1 MSTIVKWFAKKY
13 VISIINDVIEAAK
26 SKVDIETW
34 KLRVKNVIAFCNLLL
49 ETLDDDKL
57 TAEEADKIIDSAT
70 KLIS

>member
-1 MSTIVKWFAKKY
+1 MSAIAKWFAKKY

-34 KLRVKNVIAFCNLLL
+34 KQRVKDVIAFCNLLL

-57 TAEEADKIIDSAT
+57 TAEEADKIVDSAIGLV
-70 KLIS
+70 K